1 MFWGWFSL
9 LFPERRLFTM
19 FVSAWWEMCV
29 LHRGLLVSLHSEPTL
44 APHLPLEVAS
54 LAGSRPAFLLQRGAV
69 WPVALMGD
77 VELRAQHS
85 SP

>member
-9 LFPERRLFTM
+9 LSRDKVVHRVCECL
-19 FVSAWWEMCV
+19 VGVCV
-29 LHRGLLVSLHSEPTL
+29 PHRGLLVSLHSEPTL
-44 APHLPLEVAS
+44 ALHLPLEAAS

-77 VELRAQHS
+77 VELRPQHS